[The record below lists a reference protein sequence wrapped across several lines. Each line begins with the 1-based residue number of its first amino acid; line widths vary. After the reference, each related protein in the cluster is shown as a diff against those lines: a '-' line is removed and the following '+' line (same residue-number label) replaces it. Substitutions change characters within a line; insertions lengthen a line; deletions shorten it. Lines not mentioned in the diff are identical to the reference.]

1 MKAAA
6 AFAIALTAAGP
17 SEACTLALS
26 GEGWQQLETTRYVV
40 AFRPQPAPSVGQ
52 LFTLDLALCAKAG
65 DLPQRVQVDAWMPA
79 HRHGMNYAPSVQ
91 ALPEGRYRAE
101 GLLLHMPGRGEFQFE
116 LSADGRTD
124 RLAAPFDLDG

>member
-1 MKAAA
+1 MRAAA
-6 AFAIALTAAGP
+6 AFAIALTAAGA
-17 SEACTLALS
+17 SEACTLTLG
-26 GEGWQQLETTRYVV
+26 GEGWQQLETARYIV

-65 DLPQRVQVDAWMPA
+65 ALPQRVQVDAWMPA

-101 GLLLHMPGRGEFQFE
+101 GLLLHMPGRWEFQFE